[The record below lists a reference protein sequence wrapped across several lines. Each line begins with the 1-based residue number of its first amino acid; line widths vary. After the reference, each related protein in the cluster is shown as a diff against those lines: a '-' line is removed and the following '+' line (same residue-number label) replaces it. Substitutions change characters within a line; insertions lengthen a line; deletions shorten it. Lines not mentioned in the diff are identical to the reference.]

1 MKTKPKTNS
10 NEMAP
15 NGLDHLKSGAPSMV
29 ANLGATAAHC
39 EGLCKK
45 KVKISTAFVFNGL
58 NTLSARYELRMIPNN
73 NEGGDWFN
81 SPAIIGL

>member
-39 EGLCKK
+39 E
-45 KVKISTAFVFNGL
+45 AFV
-58 NTLSARYELRMIPNN
+58 RKK
-73 NEGGDWFN
+73 
-81 SPAIIGL
+81 